1 MTYEWKIR
9 LFAGLPERIGADEI
23 TFADPREAMTAGE
36 LKRLLAELH
45 PDQEGLI
52 RLSFVACN
60 RAYAADDARVSV
72 RDELALLPPV
82 SGGESA
88 ADEADRSAGDSRFL
102 VTREPLVVE
111 DVVSRVIAPEH
122 GASLVFVGTTREW
135 TNGKRTLRLE
145 YEAYEPMAVMTMR
158 QIAGELNDRWPGAR
172 CAIAHRIGPVEIGG
186 ISVVIAVSTPH
197 RADCYEASR
206 YAIER
211 LKQIVPIWKK
221 EIWEDGSEWVGH
233 QQGGWNPLSPGPDET
248 GGGQR

>member
-88 ADEADRSAGDSRFL
+88 AGEADRSSGDSRFS
-102 VTREPLVVE
+102 
-111 DVVSRVIAPEH
+111 SR
-122 GASLVFVGTTREW
+122 ASRSSSKMSSPALSRRNTARHSFSSERRANGRTASGRFAWNTKP
-135 TNGKRTLRLE
+135 TN
-145 YEAYEPMAVMTMR
+145 
-158 QIAGELNDRWPGAR
+158 RWP
-172 CAIAHRIGPVEIGG
+172 
-186 ISVVIAVSTPH
+186 S
-197 RADCYEASR
+197 
-206 YAIER
+206 
-211 LKQIVPIWKK
+211 
-221 EIWEDGSEWVGH
+221 
-233 QQGGWNPLSPGPDET
+233 
-248 GGGQR
+248 